1 MSPEQI
7 QKQNK
12 NEAKLR
18 QFTQTIFGTRIV
30 NNTVVKHLR
39 LEIFMYYNALHTREA
54 YYSDVIETEYSKI
67 MDKMEAVRYQ
77 AYPIRECG
85 EMCALL
91 YQIKYWY
98 DNKCRTNKRKHT
110 FHKTIESFRQE
121 LSWLSRS
128 KIKDYLALFDALKI
142 IYREPTYDEGY
153 IYSLNI
159 ENNLVKTMYVIDA
172 MTKYYNKYGKDDAG
186 FKIKMLALKEPYF
199 YAFIDNKVVR
209 HCYNSKNLPWLMV
222 NYPLVDGHLPPG
234 RSSTT
239 PWLTITP
246 HTKTTVKTKPKN
258 KQKLSRTSKSAH
270 TPNNKTSQD
279 KPDNSLSVDTQTVI
293 DSSICPKKTVVPDSS
308 LPKLN
313 GDSVILKTVM
323 SKWEKL
329 SAARKQEIENLKIAT
344 WRRKMRGAYDYSGDA
359 ENNPYD
365 KSENWFNGLNEKD
378 KQVVCQFQ
386 KEMYPTNAKIQKEK
400 SYKISLIDAH
410 TVRDNFLQ
418 FCKQKEL
425 M

>member
-1 MSPEQI
+1 MKAETI
-7 QKQNK
+7 QQHNA
-12 NEAKLR
+12 NEETLR
-18 QFTQTIFGTRIV
+18 QFTQTIFGTRII

-39 LEIFMYYNALHTREA
+39 LEIFMFYNALHTREA

-98 DNKCRTNKRKHT
+98 DNKCRTNKKKHT

-128 KIKDYLALFDALKI
+128 KIKDYLALFDTLGI

-153 IYSLNI
+153 VYSLNI

-172 MTKYYNKYGKDDAG
+172 MTKYHNKYGKDDEG
-186 FKIKMLALKEPYF
+186 FKIKMLALKEPDF
-199 YAFIDNKVVR
+199 YPFIDNKVVR
-209 HCYNSKNLPWLMV
+209 QCYDSKSLPWLMV
-222 NYPLVDGHLPPG
+222 TYPLVDGHLPPG

-239 PWLTITP
+239 PWLTVTP
-246 HTKTTVKTKPKN
+246 LTKTTVKIKPN
-258 KQKLSRTSKSAH
+258 TKQKLSRNSNSAH
-270 TPNNKTSQD
+270 TPNNKTLQD
-279 KPDNSLSVDTQTVI
+279 ITDNSLPANTQTVI
-293 DSSICPKKTVVPDSS
+293 DSSITDVKTVVDSI

-313 GDSVILKTVM
+313 GDSVLLKSVM

-329 SAARKQEIENLKIAT
+329 SVARKEEIEKLKIAT
-344 WRRKMRGAYDYSGDA
+344 WRRKMKGAYDYSGDT

-365 KSENWFNGLNEKD
+365 KSENWFNDLNEKD
-378 KQVVCQFQ
+378 KRVVSQFQ
-386 KEMYPTNAKIQKEK
+386 KEMYPVNAKIQKEK

-410 TVRDNFLQ
+410 TVQDNFLQ

-425 M
+425 I